1 MEFFDSG
8 EIIEN
13 DTNFVFF
20 GIPWDDLT
28 SIVKTKSSKSPQK
41 IRKITE
47 NLALT
52 TEMGFEI
59 SKLKFIDAGDV
70 LIDHNNTESNILEIG
85 DFVKSLFAQK
95 KDIIPVMVGGDH
107 FCTYPA
113 IKAIGNAIRNPKK
126 FGVLILDAHL
136 DLYEKYQESVYSHAT
151 VSHLIHSLEF
161 ISNKSMLIIG
171 TRDVD
176 VPELKFAKTN
186 DIFYF
191 NAYLLHDIGVN
202 SFTEKIIEFFEKS
215 NIEDLYISID
225 IDALDPS
232 IAPGTGY
239 AIPGGFTYR
248 EVWKIF
254 REVTKKINIIGFDIV
269 EVSPYLDL
277 PNNITLNVA
286 AKLIIE
292 LMYFILSNKRV
303 EKIAR

>member
-1 MEFFDSG
+1 MNFFDSG

-20 GIPWDDLT
+20 GIPWDNLT
-28 SIVKTKSSKSPQK
+28 SIERINSSKSPQK

-59 SKLKFIDAGDV
+59 PKLKFVDAGNV
-70 LIDHNNTESNILEIG
+70 MIDPNNTEQNILEIG
-85 DFVKSLFAQK
+85 DFVKSFFDQK

-107 FCTYPA
+107 FCTYPV
-113 IKAIGNAIRNPKK
+113 IKAIGDSIRKPKK

-161 ISNKSMLIIG
+161 ISSKNLLIIG
-171 TRDVD
+171 TRDID
-176 VPELKFAKTN
+176 IPEVKIAITKE
-186 DIFYF
+186 ISYF
-191 NAYLLHDIGVN
+191 NSYMLHDIGVN
-202 SFTEKIIEFFEKS
+202 LFTKKIIEFFEKS
-215 NIEDLYISID
+215 DITDIYISID

-248 EVWKIF
+248 EVWKIL
-254 REVTKKINIIGFDIV
+254 REVTKKVNIIGFDIV
-269 EVSPYLDL
+269 EVSPSLDL

-286 AKLIIE
+286 AKIIIE
-292 LMYFILSNKRV
+292 LMSFIINYK
-303 EKIAR
+303 

>member
-1 MEFFDSG
+1 MNFFDSG

-28 SIVKTKSSKSPQK
+28 SIKKTKSSKAPQK

-59 SKLKFIDAGDV
+59 PKLKFIDAGNV
-70 LIDHNNTESNILEIG
+70 SIDPNNTEMNILEID
-85 DFVKSLFAQK
+85 DFVKSLFAKK
-95 KDIIPVMVGGDH
+95 KDIIPVMIGGDH
-107 FCTYPA
+107 FCTYPV
-113 IKAIGNAIRNPKK
+113 IKAIGDSVRNPKK
-126 FGVLILDAHL
+126 LGILILDAHL
-136 DLYEKYQESVYSHAT
+136 DLYEKYQENLYSHAT

-161 ISNKSMLIIG
+161 ISNKNLLIIG
-171 TRDVD
+171 TRDID
-176 VPELKFAKTN
+176 VPELKIAKTN
-186 DIFYF
+186 EITYF
-191 NAYLLHDIGVN
+191 NSYMLHDIGVN
-202 SFTEKIIEFFEKS
+202 SFTEKIIEFFNKS
-215 NIEDLYISID
+215 DIKDIYISID

-248 EVWKIF
+248 EVWKIL
-254 REVTKKINIIGFDIV
+254 REVTKNVNIIGFDIV
-269 EVSPYLDL
+269 EVSPSLDL

-286 AKLIIE
+286 AKIIIE
-292 LMYFILSNKRV
+292 LMYFIFNNK
-303 EKIAR
+303 

>member
-1 MEFFDSG
+1 MNFFDSG

-20 GIPWDDLT
+20 GIPWDELT
-28 SIVKTKSSKSPQK
+28 SIERINSSRSPQK
-41 IRKITE
+41 IRKVTE

-59 SKLKFIDAGDV
+59 PKLKIVDAGNV
-70 LIDHNNTESNILEIG
+70 LIDPNNTEQNILEIG
-85 DFVKSLFAQK
+85 DFVKSIFDQK

-107 FCTYPA
+107 FCTYPV
-113 IKAIGNAIRNPKK
+113 IKAIGDSIRKPKK

-161 ISNKSMLIIG
+161 ISSKNLLIIG
-171 TRDVD
+171 TRDND
-176 VPELKFAKTN
+176 IPELKFAKTN
-186 DIFYF
+186 DITYF
-191 NAYLLHDIGVN
+191 NSYILHDIGVN
-202 SFTEKIIEFFEKS
+202 LFTEKIIEFFEKS
-215 NIEDLYISID
+215 DITDIYISID
-225 IDALDPS
+225 IDVLDPS

-248 EVWKIF
+248 EVWKIL
-254 REVTKKINIIGFDIV
+254 REVTKKVNVIGFDIV
-269 EVSPYLDL
+269 EVSPSLDL

-286 AKLIIE
+286 AKIIIE
-292 LMYFILSNKRV
+292 LMYFIVNNK
-303 EKIAR
+303 

>member
-1 MEFFDSG
+1 MNFFDSG

-20 GIPWDDLT
+20 GIPWDNLT
-28 SIVKTKSSKSPQK
+28 SIERINSSKSPQK

-59 SKLKFIDAGDV
+59 PKLKFVDAGNV
-70 LIDHNNTESNILEIG
+70 MIDPNNTEQNILEIG
-85 DFVKSLFAQK
+85 DFVKSFFDQK

-107 FCTYPA
+107 FCTYPV
-113 IKAIGNAIRNPKK
+113 IKAIGASIRKQKK

-136 DLYEKYQESVYSHAT
+136 DLYEKYQDSVYSHAT

-161 ISNKSMLIIG
+161 ISSKNLLIIG
-171 TRDVD
+171 TRDID
-176 VPELKFAKTN
+176 IPEVKIAITKE
-186 DIFYF
+186 ISYF
-191 NAYLLHDIGVN
+191 NSYMLHDIGVN
-202 SFTEKIIEFFEKS
+202 LFTKKIIEFFEKS
-215 NIEDLYISID
+215 DITDIYISID

-248 EVWKIF
+248 EVWKIL
-254 REVTKKINIIGFDIV
+254 REVTKKVNIIGFDIV
-269 EVSPYLDL
+269 EVSPSLDL

-286 AKLIIE
+286 AKIIIE
-292 LMYFILSNKRV
+292 LMSFIINYK
-303 EKIAR
+303 

>member
-1 MEFFDSG
+1 MNFFDSG

-20 GIPWDDLT
+20 GIPWDELT
-28 SIVKTKSSKSPQK
+28 SIERINSSKSPQK

-59 SKLKFIDAGDV
+59 SKLKFVDAGNV
-70 LIDHNNTESNILEIG
+70 LIDPNNTEQNILEIG
-85 DFVKSLFAQK
+85 DFVKSIFDQK

-107 FCTYPA
+107 FCTYPV
-113 IKAIGNAIRNPKK
+113 IKAIEDSIRKPKK

-161 ISNKSMLIIG
+161 ISSKNLLIIG
-171 TRDVD
+171 TRDND
-176 VPELKFAKTN
+176 IPELKFAKTN
-186 DIFYF
+186 DITYF
-191 NAYLLHDIGVN
+191 NSYILHDIGVN
-202 SFTEKIIEFFEKS
+202 LFTEKIIEFFEES
-215 NIEDLYISID
+215 DITDIYISID
-225 IDALDPS
+225 IDVLDPS

-248 EVWKIF
+248 EVWKIL
-254 REVTKKINIIGFDIV
+254 REVTKKVNVIGFDIV
-269 EVSPYLDL
+269 EVSPSLDL

-286 AKLIIE
+286 AKIIIE
-292 LMYFILSNKRV
+292 LMYFIVNNK
-303 EKIAR
+303 

>member
-1 MEFFDSG
+1 MNFFDSG

-28 SIVKTKSSKSPQK
+28 SIERINSSKSPQK
-41 IRKITE
+41 IRKVTE

-52 TEMGFEI
+52 TEMGFKI
-59 SKLKFIDAGDV
+59 PKLKIVDAGNV
-70 LIDHNNTESNILEIG
+70 LIDPNNIEQNILEIG
-85 DFVKSLFAQK
+85 DFVKSIFDQK

-107 FCTYPA
+107 FCTYPV
-113 IKAIGNAIRNPKK
+113 IKAIGDSIKKPKK

-161 ISNKSMLIIG
+161 ISRKNLLIIG
-171 TRDVD
+171 TRDID
-176 VPELKFAKTN
+176 IPELKIAKTN
-186 DIFYF
+186 DITYI
-191 NAYLLHDIGVN
+191 NSYILHDIGVN
-202 SFTEKIIEFFEKS
+202 LFTEKIIEFFEKS
-215 NIEDLYISID
+215 DITDIYISID

-248 EVWKIF
+248 EVWKIL
-254 REVTKKINIIGFDIV
+254 REVTKKVNIIGFDIV
-269 EVSPYLDL
+269 EVSPSLDL

-286 AKLIIE
+286 AKIIIE
-292 LMYFILSNKRV
+292 LMYFIVSNK
-303 EKIAR
+303 

>member
-1 MEFFDSG
+1 MNFFDSG

-13 DTNFVFF
+13 DTNFAFF

-28 SIVKTKSSKSPQK
+28 SIEKTTSSKSPQK

-59 SKLKFIDAGDV
+59 PKLKFVDAGNV
-70 LIDHNNTESNILEIG
+70 LIDPNDTEGNIQEIY
-85 DFVKSLFAQK
+85 DFVRSLFEQK

-107 FCTYPA
+107 FCSYPV
-113 IKAIGNAIRNPKK
+113 IKAIGDSIKNPMNL
-126 FGVLILDAHL
+126 GVLILDAHL
-136 DLYEKYQESVYSHAT
+136 DLYEKYQEKVYSHAT

-161 ISNKSMLIIG
+161 ISNKNLLIIG
-171 TRDVD
+171 TRDID
-176 VPELKFAKTN
+176 IPELKIAKTN
-186 DIFYF
+186 DITYF
-191 NAYLLHDIGVN
+191 NSYKLHDIGVN
-202 SFTEKIIEFFEKS
+202 SFTKNIIEFFEKS
-215 NIEDLYISID
+215 DIKDIYISID

-248 EVWKIF
+248 EVWKIL
-254 REVTKKINIIGFDIV
+254 REVTKNVNIIGFDIV
-269 EVSPYLDL
+269 EVSPSLDL

-286 AKLIIE
+286 AKIIIE
-292 LMYFILSNKRV
+292 LMYFILSSK
-303 EKIAR
+303 

>member
-1 MEFFDSG
+1 MNFFDSG

-28 SIVKTKSSKSPQK
+28 SIEKLNSSKSPQK
-41 IRKITE
+41 IRKITK

-59 SKLKFIDAGDV
+59 PKLKIIDAGDV
-70 LIDHNNTESNILEIG
+70 LIDKNNIKKNILEID
-85 DFVKSLFAQK
+85 DFVKSLYDQK
-95 KDIIPVMVGGDH
+95 KDIVPVMVGGDH
-107 FCTYPA
+107 FCTYPV
-113 IKAIGNAIRNPKK
+113 IKAIGDSIRNPKK

-136 DLYEKYQESVYSHAT
+136 DLYEKYQKSIYSHAT
-151 VSHLIHSLEF
+151 VSHLIHSLKF
-161 ISNKSMLIIG
+161 ISNKNFLIIG
-171 TRDVD
+171 TRDID

-186 DIFYF
+186 DITYF
-191 NAYLLHDIGVN
+191 NAYLLHDIGVD
-202 SFTEKIIEFFEKS
+202 SFTERIIEFFEKS
-215 NIEDLYISID
+215 DIKDIYISID
-225 IDALDPS
+225 IDVLDPS

-248 EVWKIF
+248 EIWKIF

-269 EVSPYLDL
+269 EVSPSLDL

-286 AKLIIE
+286 AKIIIE
-292 LMYFILSNKRV
+292 LMYFILSNK
-303 EKIAR
+303 

>member
-1 MEFFDSG
+1 MNFFDSG

-28 SIVKTKSSKSPQK
+28 SIERIKSSKSPQE

-59 SKLKFIDAGDV
+59 PKLKFVDAGNV
-70 LIDHNNTESNILEIG
+70 MIDPNNTEQNILEIS
-85 DFVKSLFAQK
+85 DFVKSFFDQK

-107 FCTYPA
+107 FCTYPV
-113 IKAIGNAIRNPKK
+113 IKAIGDSIRKPKK

-161 ISNKSMLIIG
+161 ISNKNLLIIG
-171 TRDVD
+171 TRDID
-176 VPELKFAKTN
+176 IPELKIAKANNIT
-186 DIFYF
+186 YF
-191 NAYLLHDIGVN
+191 NSYVLHDIGVN
-202 SFTEKIIEFFEKS
+202 SFTEKIIEFFNKS
-215 NIEDLYISID
+215 DITDIYISID

-248 EVWKIF
+248 EVWKIL
-254 REVTKKINIIGFDIV
+254 REVTKNINIIGFDTV
-269 EVSPYLDL
+269 EVSPSLDL

-286 AKLIIE
+286 AKIIIE
-292 LMYFILSNKRV
+292 LMYFILSNK
-303 EKIAR
+303 